1 MQRNDYREMVEK
13 LSQDNA
19 DIISKMRGGKGHL
32 VHMVLG
38 IVGEA
43 KEVSVEINK
52 ARNTNVELVKEA
64 GDLLF
69 YLTGAMEYGFKVHG
83 EIPYVH
89 GNNAEYGIDW
99 VNELA
104 EATKKYVM
112 YADDSKWEAVFAALQ
127 AGMAYMVTL
136 ARDLGLDISDI
147 AQANYEKL
155 AKRFGDKLEYTDKA
169 AIAKADRVSDGAVYM
184 AASAELPD
192 FSQAEN
198 LVKSDD
204 YEDFGA
210 GC

>member
-1 MQRNDYREMVEK
+1 MVEK
-13 LSQDNA
+13 LSKDNA

-43 KEVSVEINK
+43 KEVSVEMNK

-69 YLTGAMEYGFKVHG
+69 YLTGAMEYGFEIHG

-89 GNNAEYGIDW
+89 GNNAEYSIDW

-112 YADDSKWEAVFAALQ
+112 YGDASKWEDVFTALQ
-127 AGMAYMVTL
+127 SGMAYMVTL
-136 ARDLGLDISDI
+136 ARDLGLDINDI
-147 AQANYEKL
+147 AQANYDKL
-155 AKRFGDKLEYTDKA
+155 SKRFGGKLEYTDKA
-169 AIAKADRVSDGAVYM
+169 AIAKADRVSDGAIY
-184 AASAELPD
+184 AAVSAKLPD
-192 FSQAEN
+192 FNQAEN
-198 LVKSDD
+198 LVKSEDK
-204 YEDFGA
+204 DFGA
-210 GC
+210 G